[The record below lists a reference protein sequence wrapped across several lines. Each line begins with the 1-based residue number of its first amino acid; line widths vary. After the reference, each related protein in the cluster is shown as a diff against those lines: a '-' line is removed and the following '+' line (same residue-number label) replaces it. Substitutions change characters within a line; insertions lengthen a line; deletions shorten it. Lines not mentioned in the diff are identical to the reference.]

1 MTIKVFVDWRNE
13 EILTEEEYDKRAREL
28 AEEFRTSDYE
38 FSEFLEQRYTHRE
51 LFEAN
56 EKERAT
62 IMECWV
68 DKCLEDAYYELGH
81 DEVELEV

>member
-1 MTIKVFVDWRNE
+1 MTIKVFVDWRNKE
-13 EILTEEEYDKRAREL
+13 VLTEEEYNKRAQEM
-28 AEEFRTSDYE
+28 AEEFRTSDYN
-38 FSEFLEQRYTHRE
+38 FSEFLEQRYTNRE

-68 DKCLEDAYYELGH
+68 DKCLEDAYDELGFE
-81 DEVELEV
+81 DVELEV